1 MSRTS
6 EGLTRRTW
14 LAASAALPAATAV
27 ASGATA
33 APASILP
40 SPASSLGG
48 AQFPDIQG
56 TYLDAGSVHP
66 FSVGAREAVKRYLDS
81 RAMNGRPEG
90 YEFGPLRQ
98 SVLARFAALINA
110 TPGEVAYVQST
121 SAGEQ
126 MAVTALGLPE
136 AGGRIVT
143 DALHFFGSFHLYNE
157 LERAGM
163 EVVIL
168 PIRDGRILM
177 SDMEAAVNDRTR
189 LVAVSAISTVNGFQ
203 HDLKAV
209 CDLAHAHGA
218 RVYVDAVH
226 AVGST
231 PIDVRAT
238 GVDLL
243 ATSSYKWLMGDMGL
257 GFVYARADLIP
268 HLKRPQAGYQ
278 QVAAFASHAYPY
290 DPPGDRPFVTRARD
304 DATGLFAMGTFSN
317 TGVAHLDWSL
327 DYIQGLGVEAIQAW
341 RQPIIERARRELP
354 SLGFEPMTPEDS
366 TGPLI
371 AFAYKDARQTFGE
384 RLKRAGVQV
393 TLGAHRL
400 RVSASVFNTPAD
412 IDRLLEALA

>member
-1 MSRTS
+1 MSRAS

-14 LAASAALPAATAV
+14 LAASAALPAAASVQVGAV
-27 ASGATA
+27 QAS
-33 APASILP
+33 ASALT
-40 SPASSLGG
+40 ASSLGG
-48 AQFPDIQG
+48 DQFPDVRG

-66 FSVGAREAVKRYLDS
+66 FSLGAREAVKRYLDS
-81 RAMNGRPEG
+81 RAMDGRAED
-90 YEFGPLRQ
+90 YQFGPMRQ
-98 SVLARFAALINA
+98 TVLGRFAALINA
-110 TPGEVAYVQST
+110 APREVAYIQST

-136 AGGRIVT
+136 AGGRILT

-163 EVVIL
+163 EVVVL

-257 GFVYARADLIP
+257 GFIYARADLIP

-278 QVAAFASHAYPY
+278 QLAAFSSHAYPY
-290 DPPGDRPFVTRARD
+290 DPPGGRPFVTRARD

-354 SLGFEPMTPEDS
+354 RLGFEPMTPEDS